1 MARHSDLSM
10 PEHKEAVQLSSE
22 SLHIPI
28 STLLIGGLLA
38 SGIFSSVSMMW
49 SY

>member
-1 MARHSDLSM
+1 MPHHSDPLM
-10 PEHKEAVQLSSE
+10 TEHKEALRLAWE
-22 SLHIPI
+22 SLHVPI
-28 STLLIGGLLA
+28 GTLLIGGLLA

>member
-1 MARHSDLSM
+1 MTRHSGLPMS
-10 PEHKEAVQLSSE
+10 EHKEAVRLSRE

-28 STLLIGGLLA
+28 GTLLIGGLLV